1 MTRDVPICERGFLTS
16 IKKSPKM
23 PIHELTKSAKAVCAG
38 LEPDY
43 NGAKFKSP
51 YHQITDIDASS
62 NVNLNPNLTGG
73 SVRPMLPTYGKLKEE
88 LKDSFKK
95 YIVIKGVIIGMC
107 DKDNRLHLMRPKKMN
122 KEKK

>member
-1 MTRDVPICERGFLTS
+1 MIKNVPICERGFLTS

-23 PIHELTKSAKAVCAG
+23 PLHELTKSAQAVCAG
-38 LEPDY
+38 VAPDY
-43 NGAKFKSP
+43 NGDKYKSP
-51 YHQITDIDASS
+51 YHQITDTEAK
-62 NVNLNPNLTGG
+62 LTGG

-95 YIVIKGVIIGMC
+95 YIVIKGVIIGIC

-122 KEKK
+122 KGKK